1 MLTRGREGALGKV
14 SEKQFMQ
21 AISEKFFYT
30 FFRKKYI
37 PLKISPNQ
45 ILLSTVILITTVKI
59 VKHSNILQT
68 LFFWLVGLEHAPAWL
83 GVE

>member
-1 MLTRGREGALGKV
+1 MALGKV

-21 AISEKFFYT
+21 AISEKFFLH

-68 LFFWLVGLEHAPAWL
+68 LFFWLVGLEHAPAWP